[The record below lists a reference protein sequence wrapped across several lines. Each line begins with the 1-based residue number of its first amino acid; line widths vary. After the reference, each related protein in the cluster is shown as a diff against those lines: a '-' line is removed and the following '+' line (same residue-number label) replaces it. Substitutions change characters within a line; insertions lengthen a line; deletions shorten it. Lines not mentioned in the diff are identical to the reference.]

1 MSLFSWYQSILSLKL
16 DFTCYWRG
24 KIMEPMTLHWR
35 WTHEL
40 LSMRDNRVSG
50 TMKSWAQIK
59 SIGFLWIWWH
69 EIMSVNIACVSEDM
83 ILFRYS
89 QLNGADFTGFTDL
102 RGLRGIR
109 GPTPN
114 LYHLYFSFIHM
125 NMNMDLTITI
135 LVHKSQTAEFHCNV
149 LLLLNAIFRYK
160 ENRNRVKKFNFFIR
174 QPWRGWAEI
183 GRQGRTKWRL
193 LRGVSWRMGLGGRS
207 PTQKLFRFDPPFQIC
222 PPPFHHGGRSNP
234 SSPPI

>member
-1 MSLFSWYQSILSLKL
+1 
-16 DFTCYWRG
+16 
-24 KIMEPMTLHWR
+24 
-35 WTHEL
+35 
-40 LSMRDNRVSG
+40 
-50 TMKSWAQIK
+50 
-59 SIGFLWIWWH
+59 
-69 EIMSVNIACVSEDM
+69 MSVNIACVSEDM

-193 LRGVSWRMGLGGRS
+193 LRGVRSKNGSWGEE
-207 PTQKLFRFDPPFQIC
+207 PDAKTFQIWPPFSDL
-222 PPPFHHGGRSNP
+222 PPPPISSWGEVQPLQPPHLVRP
-234 SSPPI
+234 CWQALLWRYDVPQISSPSVNTLCTAWWRRRRRLAKAELKAWS

>member
-1 MSLFSWYQSILSLKL
+1 
-16 DFTCYWRG
+16 
-24 KIMEPMTLHWR
+24 
-35 WTHEL
+35 
-40 LSMRDNRVSG
+40 
-50 TMKSWAQIK
+50 
-59 SIGFLWIWWH
+59 
-69 EIMSVNIACVSEDM
+69 MSVNIACVSEDMILFRYSQLNGAEDM

-135 LVHKSQTAEFHCNV
+135 LVHKSQTAEFHCNI

-160 ENRNRVKKFNFFIR
+160 ENWNRVIKF
-174 QPWRGWAEI
+174 
-183 GRQGRTKWRL
+183 
-193 LRGVSWRMGLGGRS
+193 
-207 PTQKLFRFDPPFQIC
+207 KLFHPPAVAGV
-222 PPPFHHGGRSNP
+222 GGDCQAGAD
-234 SSPPI
+234 

>member
-1 MSLFSWYQSILSLKL
+1 
-16 DFTCYWRG
+16 
-24 KIMEPMTLHWR
+24 
-35 WTHEL
+35 
-40 LSMRDNRVSG
+40 
-50 TMKSWAQIK
+50 
-59 SIGFLWIWWH
+59 
-69 EIMSVNIACVSEDM
+69 MSVNIACVSEDMILFRYSQLNGAEDM

-135 LVHKSQTAEFHCNV
+135 LVHKSQTAEFHCNI

-160 ENRNRVKKFNFFIR
+160 ENWNRVKKFNFFIR

-183 GRQGRTKWRL
+183 GRQGRTK
-193 LRGVSWRMGLGGRS
+193 
-207 PTQKLFRFDPPFQIC
+207 
-222 PPPFHHGGRSNP
+222 
-234 SSPPI
+234 